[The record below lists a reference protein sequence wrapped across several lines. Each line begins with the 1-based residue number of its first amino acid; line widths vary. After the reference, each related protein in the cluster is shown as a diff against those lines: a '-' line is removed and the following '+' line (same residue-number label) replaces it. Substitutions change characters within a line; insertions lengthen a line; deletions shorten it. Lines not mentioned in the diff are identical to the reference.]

1 MDFLNS
7 LHNALRSAFES
18 QGAPSDWSKKKTEN
32 LYKALDPEQQKL
44 VRDLARAAAENSQ
57 RAEQLEAVVSQLSS
71 SLARVSTND
80 SAHLAEKD
88 AEIQE
93 LRNELARITSLAQA
107 SGVTEEHK
115 TKPSTL
121 PKTAIV
127 AATRRDLVKTP
138 QGKMVEELT
147 RQIVMIREFVQSVRA
162 DATLLDTLRRQLKTG
177 NATLDEAEKSMVRKT
192 VVANIENWL
201 IENKRPST
209 VPVDTWR
216 KLVRD
221 SIADPQ
227 NKSLYQFNLP
237 NLNTFIEVQ
246 VMKVRDLLFPK
257 IK

>member
-18 QGAPSDWSKKKTEN
+18 QGAPADWSKKKTES

-44 VRDLARAAAENSQ
+44 VRDLAKAAAENSQ

-71 SLARVSTND
+71 SLARVSSND

-93 LRNELARITSLAQA
+93 LRKELARITSLAQA
-107 SGVTEEHK
+107 SGVTEEQK
-115 TKPSTL
+115 TKPSSL

-127 AATRRDLVKTP
+127 VAARRDIVKTP

-147 RQIVMIREFVQSVRA
+147 REIVMIREFVQSVRA
-162 DATLLDTLRRQLKTG
+162 DATLLDTLRRQLKMG
-177 NATLDEAEKSMVRKT
+177 KPLDEAEKSMVRKT

-201 IENKRPST
+201 IEKKRPST
-209 VPVDTWR
+209 VPVDTWK

-237 NLNTFIEVQ
+237 NLNHFIEEQ
-246 VMKVRDLLFPK
+246 VMKVRDLLFQR